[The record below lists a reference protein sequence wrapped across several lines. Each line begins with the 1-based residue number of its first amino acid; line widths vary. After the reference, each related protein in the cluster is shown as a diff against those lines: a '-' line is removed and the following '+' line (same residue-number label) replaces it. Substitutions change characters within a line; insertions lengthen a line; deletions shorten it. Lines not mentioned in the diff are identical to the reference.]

1 MEQKLIIVALIMYFA
16 VFIASIIK
24 FSVNRYLTV
33 FSAVLS
39 IFAPV
44 FLILFFIHFNVYVW
58 KKDLR
63 DLPLLKSISLAVKIL
78 KVEISM
84 IPVMHT
90 GVIWLIVERI
100 KKSRNFESNV
110 SVFKYSDV
118 RDSSLR
124 KLNGELRQVMTA
136 QF

>member
-44 FLILFFIHFNVYVW
+44 FLILFFIHFNVYVC

-63 DLPLLKSISLAVKIL
+63 DLPLLKSISLAVKI
-78 KVEISM
+78 
-84 IPVMHT
+84 
-90 GVIWLIVERI
+90 
-100 KKSRNFESNV
+100 
-110 SVFKYSDV
+110 Y
-118 RDSSLR
+118 
-124 KLNGELRQVMTA
+124 
-136 QF
+136 

>member
-24 FSVNRYLTV
+24 FSTNGRSTV

-44 FLILFFIHFNVYVW
+44 FFMHFNVYVW

-63 DLPLLKSISLAVKIL
+63 DLPLLKSISPAVKIL